1 MITKLNKGP
10 HSKYEYYLVDTIPST
25 NTYFKENYKSY
36 KDKSIL
42 IALEQTEGRGRYDRI
57 WKSSS
62 SDIIFSILLK
72 ENKNYA
78 IIAPLAICLGLE
90 KFNIKAGI
98 KWPNDVYLNNK
109 KLSGILIEDIFN
121 SRFVASIVGIGIN
134 MTDKPSLYGVGLNL
148 NNDKFEI
155 INSIIE
161 KFDELLDLDET
172 ELITLYRNYSTII
185 NKDVYYQGLTYKV
198 VDIDLNGHLVLS
210 NLKGKITVSSDEI
223 NIKES
228 LLKYE
233 NKN

>member
-1 MITKLNKGP
+1 
-10 HSKYEYYLVDTIPST
+10 
-25 NTYFKENYKSY
+25 
-36 KDKSIL
+36 
-42 IALEQTEGRGRYDRI
+42 
-57 WKSSS
+57 
-62 SDIIFSILLK
+62 
-72 ENKNYA
+72 
-78 IIAPLAICLGLE
+78 
-90 KFNIKAGI
+90 
-98 KWPNDVYLNNK
+98 
-109 KLSGILIEDIFN
+109 
-121 SRFVASIVGIGIN
+121 

-161 KFDELLDLDET
+161 KFDELLDLDKT

>member
-1 MITKLNKGP
+1 MLKFKQI
-10 HSKYEYYLVDTIPST
+10 HFEEIDST
-25 NTYFKENYKSY
+25 NNYLKNNYQHLDDFTFASADY
-36 KDKSIL
+36 QSQGK
-42 IALEQTEGRGRYDRI
+42 GRNNRTWI
-57 WKSSS
+57 S
-62 SDIIFSILLK
+62 
-72 ENKNYA
+72 
-78 IIAPLAICLGLE
+78 
-90 KFNIKAGI
+90 KAGENLMFSLLIKDDYLMERPTIISLVVAVEVAVILETYGIKKVSI
-98 KWPNDVYLNNK
+98 KWPNDVLVGDK
-109 KLSGILIEDIFN
+109 KICGILAEGQLPN
-121 SRFVASIVGIGIN
+121 YLVV
-134 MTDKPSLYGVGLNL
+134 GVGLNI

-161 KFDELLDLDET
+161 KFDELLNLDKK